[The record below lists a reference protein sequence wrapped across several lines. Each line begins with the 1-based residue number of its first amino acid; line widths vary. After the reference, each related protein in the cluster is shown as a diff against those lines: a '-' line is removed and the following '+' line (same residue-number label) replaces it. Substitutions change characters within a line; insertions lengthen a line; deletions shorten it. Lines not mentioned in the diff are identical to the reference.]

1 MKPLSHTIVLSLIGA
16 AAIAAC
22 RAPDQET
29 PSAGDTAARQE
40 TVGGMAGMQGMMM
53 DTAMMDSMQVHMR
66 MMDTMSAD
74 QIKAMLPMHRQM
86 AANMLSRMNA
96 DMRSMNMTPDQA
108 WNATADSLRQDLARM
123 PDMSAQELKAMMPAH
138 RARMTRLMQMHRNM
152 MARM

>member
-16 AAIAAC
+16 AAITAC
-22 RAPDQET
+22 RSPDQET
-29 PSAGDTAARQE
+29 PSDTVARQE
-40 TVGGMAGMQGMMM
+40 TAGGMAGMRGMMM
-53 DTAMMDSMQVHMR
+53 DTAMMDSMQAHMR
-66 MMDTMSAD
+66 MMDTMTAD
-74 QIKAMLPMHRQM
+74 QVKAMLPMRRQM
-86 AANMLSRMNA
+86 AANMLSQMNA

>member
-22 RAPDQET
+22 RSPDQER
-29 PSAGDTAARQE
+29 PGDTVARQE
-40 TVGGMAGMQGMMM
+40 TAGGMAGMRGMMM
-53 DTAMMDSMQVHMR
+53 DTAMMDSMQAHVR
-66 MMDTMSAD
+66 MMDTMTAD
-74 QIKAMLPMHRQM
+74 QVKAMPPMHRQM
-86 AANMLSRMNA
+86 AANMLSQMNA
-96 DMRSMNMTPDQA
+96 DMRSMNITPDQA

-123 PDMSAQELKAMMPAH
+123 PDMSAQELGAMMPAH